1 MFKIMPMKIN
11 QKSMEPILFD
21 GDYVLVT
28 QKKKYNKGDI
38 VVFRDKFDNKYKIKY
53 IFAES
58 NDWVDTNSVPPKIW
72 IDNNNKNYLNKLTKL
87 EHNTFYVLGYN
98 VQMSKDS
105 RHFGPIAYDQII
117 GKLIFRYYPFNSI
130 RFF

>member
-1 MFKIMPMKIN
+1 MKIN

-38 VVFRDKFDNKYKIKY
+38 VVFRDKFDSKYKIKY

-58 NDWVDTNSVPPKIW
+58 NDWVNTSSLPPKIW
-72 IDNNNKNYLNKLTKL
+72 IDINK
-87 EHNTFYVLGYN
+87 EYN
-98 VQMSKDS
+98 VHEEYRSL
-105 RHFGPIAYDQII
+105 H
-117 GKLIFRYYPFNSI
+117 NSG
-130 RFF
+130 